1 MLALRLY
8 CHLKLLKIFKQE
20 ALYLHFALDPE
31 NYETDGV
38 KRVMNPK
45 ISSQ

>member
-1 MLALRLY
+1 MLALMLH

-31 NYETDGV
+31 NYETDGI

-45 ISSQ
+45 NSSQ